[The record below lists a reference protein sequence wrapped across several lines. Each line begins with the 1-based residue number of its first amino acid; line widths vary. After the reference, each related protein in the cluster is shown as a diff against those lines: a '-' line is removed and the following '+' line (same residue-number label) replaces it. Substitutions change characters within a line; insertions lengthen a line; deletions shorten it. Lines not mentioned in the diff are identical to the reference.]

1 MVSLCEMIGRI
12 NGFYTVLDLM
22 FSNLFAFDLIMIF
35 TSFLDAMV
43 VPVLLQLML
52 LQM

>member
-12 NGFYTVLDLM
+12 NGFLHSARFNV
-22 FSNLFAFDLIMIF
+22 FFEFFAFDLIMIF
-35 TSFLDAMV
+35 TSFLDGMV

-52 LQM
+52 L